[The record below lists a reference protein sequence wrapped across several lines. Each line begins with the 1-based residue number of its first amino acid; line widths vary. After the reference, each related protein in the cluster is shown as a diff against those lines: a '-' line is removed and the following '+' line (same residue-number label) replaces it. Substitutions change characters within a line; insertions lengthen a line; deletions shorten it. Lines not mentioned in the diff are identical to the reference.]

1 MPVNHTRLNLHDV
14 MAILR
19 RRGFAF
25 HSQHGVGLRLTT
37 PDRRKGVKSFAS
49 GRAPRNLLIPISARH
64 LDEVLLMSRNDE
76 EAAAVIERMSLG
88 HMPEP
93 QFHQPAAAP
102 ALDSQQLD
110 QMVTARVENAMA
122 RQAQQHQARVS
133 SVQAELD
140 KALEELEALKKQSVK
155 PARKKRASK
164 KRGKAAASAPAE
176 ADLDPDEEKA
186 LNDVLAGE
194 AAELAQ
200 LEDE

>member
-1 MPVNHTRLNLHDV
+1 
-14 MAILR
+14 
-19 RRGFAF
+19 
-25 HSQHGVGLRLTT
+25 
-37 PDRRKGVKSFAS
+37 
-49 GRAPRNLLIPISARH
+49 
-64 LDEVLLMSRNDE
+64 MSRNDE

>member
-1 MPVNHTRLNLHDV
+1 

-25 HSQHGVGLRLTT
+25 HSQHGVGIRLTT
-37 PDRRKGVKSFAS
+37 PDRRKGVKAFAS

-64 LDEVLLMSRNDE
+64 LDEILLMSRNDE

-140 KALEELEALKKQSVK
+140 KALEELEALKKKTAEPAK

-164 KRGKAAASAPAE
+164 KRGKAAAPSPSE
-176 ADLDPDEEKA
+176 ADLDPEEEKA